1 MNFTITFK
9 KKKKTS
15 FSNIICVRLEENQN
29 ANIECN
35 DFVLLH

>member
-9 KKKKTS
+9 KKKKS
-15 FSNIICVRLEENQN
+15 FSNIIFVRLEENQN